1 MRRSGCRS
9 KKEVLETIRLAKE
22 SNIKLDGIWTHFSW
36 ADEFDQENSYEKEK
50 SDWLDILESAQKIHK
65 FKVVQAQ
72 NSASL
77 QRDGLLDNHSHARV
91 GISLYGCPPYK
102 GADLTNNHHA
112 LTLSGSIISIKDLE
126 IGESIGCS
134 SFKADKKSRVGV
146 INIGYGD
153 GLLRKRVMGHDV
165 LINGRRYPL
174 VSMMMSHT
182 IVLLNEDDNSVKVG
196 DQAIFYGQDIP
207 VYEYTF
213 KGVGANSEQI
223 SPLNFQ
229 TLDLIYLPV
238 KNRL

>member
-1 MRRSGCRS
+1 
-9 KKEVLETIRLAKE
+9 
-22 SNIKLDGIWTHFSW
+22 
-36 ADEFDQENSYEKEK
+36 
-50 SDWLDILESAQKIHK
+50 
-65 FKVVQAQ
+65 
-72 NSASL
+72 
-77 QRDGLLDNHSHARV
+77 
-91 GISLYGCPPYK
+91 
-102 GADLTNNHHA
+102 
-112 LTLSGSIISIKDLE
+112 
-126 IGESIGCS
+126 
-134 SFKADKKSRVGV
+134 
-146 INIGYGD
+146 
-153 GLLRKRVMGHDV
+153 MGHDV